1 MRSSLLATQ
10 VQSDDAEVLDRYTSR
25 LRTFLGVARA
35 VRSLGAPALA
45 LAYVA
50 CGRLDAFFE
59 NDMSPWDTLA
69 GTLLIEE
76 AGGLVTTF
84 GGATRPTNDKA
95 DILATNGHLHDDM
108 LARFDENQ
116 SAYHN
121 GV

>member
-1 MRSSLLATQ
+1 MAKQQNEPNGRLIQLSGKGRIIGYLENELSLI
-10 VQSDDAEVLDRYTSR
+10 DRLDGMMHRAAVAAGDGTW
-25 LRTFLGVARA
+25 ARA
-35 VRSLGAPALA
+35 SA
-45 LAYVA
+45 AY
-50 CGRLDAFFE
+50 
-59 NDMSPWDTLA
+59 MSPWDTLA
-69 GTLLIEE
+69 GTLLVEE

-84 GGATRPTNDKA
+84 GGAARPTNDKA